1 MSFLIN
7 LLVLIGFAFIGLIFL
22 WYIPRRNDESGGAG
36 KIFIVMF
43 IILLVLAFTVWWF
56 LK

>member
-22 WYIPRRNDESGGAG
+22 KYKTSRNDESGGAG